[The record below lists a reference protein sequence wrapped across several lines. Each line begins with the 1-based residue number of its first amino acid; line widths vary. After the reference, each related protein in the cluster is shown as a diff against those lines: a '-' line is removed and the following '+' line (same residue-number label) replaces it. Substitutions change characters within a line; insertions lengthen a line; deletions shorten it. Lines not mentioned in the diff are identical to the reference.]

1 MWFVQGVSGDCCH
14 MIFPIGRRF
23 THFIEECVKQI
34 SGSKFSIN
42 LLFVQGLNQEEIGNQ
57 HFVLSIVKVLKPLAL
72 HKKEASTEGKKIK
85 GRKRHIVTDTQGNL
99 LHVKVHA
106 ANIHDSIA
114 GVPVLQAAFDKY
126 PSIQGA
132 SADAGYRGTT
142 QAHVLALGKLFELSK
157 KIVSGWAVLAKRWVV
172 ERTFAWLNGS
182 RRLAKDYE
190 ISIQSQENFIRI
202 AHMFTLL
209 QRIT

>member
-1 MWFVQGVSGDCCH
+1 
-14 MIFPIGRRF
+14 MISLIGKRF
-23 THFIEECVKQI
+23 IHFIEECVKQI
-34 SGSKFSIN
+34 SGKRFLIN
-42 LLFVQGLNQEEIGNQ
+42 LLFAQELNQVKIGNQ
-57 HFVLSIVKVLKPLAL
+57 HFVLSIVKVLKLL
-72 HKKEASTEGKKIK
+72 VLRKKEVSTEGKKIK

-114 GVPVLQAAFDKY
+114 GAPVLQAAFEKY
-126 PSIQGA
+126 PSIQGT

-142 QAHVLALGKLFELSK
+142 QAYVLAVGKLFELSK

-209 QRIT
+209 QRVAQP